1 MRVLA
6 AAVGETHSDV
16 RLEGAL
22 VRGEAGVAINPEQ
35 RAPRRTWVSQEKG
48 AELGEMGR
56 EAADEQQRGFED
68 ALVSRLVFGDPFA
81 VVVSPKLPQEL
92 EQLRVE
98 GSAVRHWPSQN
109 RPQIRTPHSWR
120 TPESLGPL
128 QRHSN
133 RRSEFHPAHTRA
145 DSCIVECACN
155 DLVGLCEVRPTQ
167 PAVGGFIREPSNGGK
182 PLVDAGCGEPACLK
196 AQPIPVHCVVLLGAP
211 PRV

>member
-1 MRVLA
+1 MPDARSCKAILGFQMQDRRMRVLA

-35 RAPRRTWVSQEKG
+35 RAPRRTWVSHEKG

-68 ALVSRLVFGDPFA
+68 ASWYHALSLATPF
-81 VVVSPKLPQEL
+81 VVVVPPKLPQEL

-98 GSAVRHWPSQN
+98 GGAVRLWPSQN
-109 RPQIRTPHSWR
+109 RPQIRAPHSWR

-133 RRSEFHPAHTRA
+133 RRPSSIQRTRGPIPASLNARA
-145 DSCIVECACN
+145 MTSRDSVKC
-155 DLVGLCEVRPTQ
+155 
-167 PAVGGFIREPSNGGK
+167 
-182 PLVDAGCGEPACLK
+182 
-196 AQPIPVHCVVLLGAP
+196 AQPTYCSGIASNE
-211 PRV
+211 